1 MNVFS
6 ALSTLFTVAV
16 IFSYINY
23 RFIKMQAT
31 IAITM
36 AAVLL
41 SITFIITSHF
51 GLHSSLE
58 MQMSAILN
66 QVDFHSLLMNG
77 MLSFLLFA
85 GALNIDFGML
95 REEKWEIFTLA
106 FIGTIASTF
115 IVGAL
120 TYYLLA
126 YLQYPFD
133 FVYCLLFGALISPTD
148 PIAVLAIFKKI
159 GAPKALDARLSGE
172 SLFNDGVGV
181 VLFLTIYSIAFAGD
195 NTAPKAIFYLFLQQA
210 IGGMAYGALLGYI
223 GYLLIKPIDNSQ
235 LEIFITL
242 AIVTG
247 GYCLA
252 EALGISG
259 PLAMVVAGIFIGNHS
274 RTFYMS
280 EKTRDN
286 LDHFWEVIDA
296 ALNAI
301 LFLLVGLELLL
312 LKIGLFQM
320 VIGGA
325 AIVIVLFSRAVCV
338 ALPLSLMKLRRKY
351 EPYATRIMIWGG
363 LRGGLAIALALAIPA
378 GPERSIVLP
387 MTYAVVLFS
396 ILIQGMTINKLVMK
410 SKTKHIAALKAEKIV
425 KSLSK

>member
-1 MNVFS
+1 MNAFGAIS
-6 ALSTLFTVAV
+6 ALFTLAV

-41 SITFIITSHF
+41 SAAFIITSHL
-51 GLHSSLE
+51 GLHSHAEL
-58 MQMSAILN
+58 QMSKLLN
-66 QVDFHSLLMNG
+66 NIDFHSLLMNG

-106 FIGTIASTF
+106 FVGTIVSTF
-115 IVGAL
+115 IVGTL

-126 YLQYPFD
+126 YLNHPFD
-133 FVYCLLFGALISPTD
+133 FIYCLLFGALISPTD
-148 PIAVLAIFKKI
+148 PIAVLAIFKKV
-159 GAPKALDARLSGE
+159 GAPKSLDARLSGE

-181 VLFLTIYSIAFAGD
+181 VLFLTIYSVAFAGGD
-195 NTAPKAIFYLFLQQA
+195 ATPKAVAHLFFQQA
-210 IGGMAYGALLGYI
+210 IGGMIYGAILGYI

-242 AIVTG
+242 AIATG
-247 GYCLA
+247 GYSLA
-252 EALGISG
+252 EALDISG

-274 RTFYMS
+274 RMFYMS
-280 EKTRDN
+280 EKTREN
-286 LDHFWEVIDA
+286 LDHFWEVIDM

-301 LFLLVGLELLL
+301 LFLLVGLELILI
-312 LKIGLFQM
+312 KIGLFE
-320 VIGGA
+320 IIIGA
-325 AIVIVLFSRAVCV
+325 AAIIIVLLARTICV
-338 ALPLSLMKLRRKY
+338 ATPLSIMKLKRKY

-378 GPERSIVLP
+378 GTQRATILP

-396 ILIQGMTINKLVMK
+396 ILIQGVTINKLVLK
-410 SKTKHIAALKAEKIV
+410 CKTKRAKLQETEKQQ
-425 KSLSK
+425 LAQNG